1 MPCLLPFR
9 MDEKR
14 IITLNDKKYLKYR
27 YKIQMK
33 KELNLDNP
41 KTFNEKMQW
50 LKLYDHNPEYTKM
63 VDKYEVKEY
72 ISKIIGKK
80 YIIPTIGIY
89 ENFDDINFE
98 SLPNKFVMKCTHDS
112 GSVCICKDKTQMNIN
127 EYRKKIEKSL
137 KINYYYSG
145 REWPYKNVKPRI
157 IIEKYLD
164 DLSDNQIN
172 DYKFMCF
179 NGKVE
184 CSFVCTERDNKDK
197 GLAVTFFNRE
207 WKKLPFQRHYRN
219 SNKKI
224 EKPINYDKMIV
235 LAEKLSQGIPFI
247 RVDFYEVDKKVYFG
261 ELTLYPGSGF
271 EEFTPEEWDYKLGEL
286 IDLKM
291 VTKNEK

>member
-9 MDEKR
+9 LDERR
-14 IITLNDKKYLKYR
+14 IITLSDKKYLKYR

-50 LKLYDHNPEYTKM
+50 LKLNDHNPEYTKM

-112 GSVCICKDKTQMNIN
+112 GSVCICKDKTQMDIN

-235 LAEKLSQGIPFI
+235 LAEKLSQDIPFI

-286 IDLKM
+286 INLDLVK
-291 VTKNEK
+291 KNEK

>member
-1 MPCLLPFR
+1 
-9 MDEKR
+9 
-14 IITLNDKKYLKYR
+14 
-27 YKIQMK
+27 
-33 KELNLDNP
+33 
-41 KTFNEKMQW
+41 
-50 LKLYDHNPEYTKM
+50 
-63 VDKYEVKEY
+63 
-72 ISKIIGKK
+72 
-80 YIIPTIGIY
+80 
-89 ENFDDINFE
+89 
-98 SLPNKFVMKCTHDS
+98 MKCTHDS
-112 GSVCICKDKTQMNIN
+112 GSVCICKDKTQMDIN

-286 IDLKM
+286 INLDLVK
-291 VTKNEK
+291 KR